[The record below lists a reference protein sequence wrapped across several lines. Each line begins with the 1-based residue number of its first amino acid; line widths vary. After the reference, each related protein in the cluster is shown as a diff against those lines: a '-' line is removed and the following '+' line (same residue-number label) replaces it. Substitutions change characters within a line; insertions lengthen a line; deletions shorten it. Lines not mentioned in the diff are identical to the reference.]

1 MNKIMGPVEF
11 PLLELL
17 NSTSAGDIGFSV
29 CGGVF
34 LGFFSVVVDFFFSV
48 QNTFPSLFC

>member
-1 MNKIMGPVEF
+1 MGPVEF